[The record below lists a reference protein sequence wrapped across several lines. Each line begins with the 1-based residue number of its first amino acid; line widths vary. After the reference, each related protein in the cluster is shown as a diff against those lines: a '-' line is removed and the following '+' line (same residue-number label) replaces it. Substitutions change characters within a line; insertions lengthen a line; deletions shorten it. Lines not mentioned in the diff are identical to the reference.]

1 MNVRQRRFL
10 FYAGGFVGV
19 ILFYTLAY
27 QATLLAFEGE
37 PRSILESLLV
47 VVETFT
53 TLGYGS
59 DADAWTSGPTIA
71 LMVAMQFTAVILIFM
86 ALPLFVSPWIED
98 TFSTTLPDAVDREDH
113 VIVCAFTGR
122 SRMLLDELKLVGVET
137 VVIEPDRDVAL
148 ELHEEGVTVINGDPE
163 SRETLLA
170 AGLETARA
178 LVADVGDEAN
188 ASIALAAK
196 HGSVESAPQV
206 LTFSEN
212 PDVAEYHRYAGADQ
226 VFTPRTLIGRSL
238 ASKVTT
244 SIEAGVGDAVEIGDD
259 LEIVELPVQPGS
271 DLAGRTIAESGI
283 RERTG
288 VNVVGAWF
296 RGEFVSPPS
305 PDARIDN
312 RTVLLVAG
320 EESQLEQLKAL
331 TLSDKRRL
339 RSGPVIV
346 GGHGE
351 VGRTVANAVTA
362 AGYECRTIDH
372 RDRSGVDV
380 VGDVTDSDRLQDA
393 GIGDASILVLALSDD
408 TDAIFA
414 TLAIR
419 QLDSDIEVIARANK
433 TANVVKL
440 YQAGADYVLALS
452 TVSGRMLAST
462 ILGEEMLTYDQ
473 QIAVVRTP
481 AGPFAGKTLAE
492 ADIRART
499 GVTVVAIERDGTLLT
514 ELGPD
519 FELIDGD
526 EVIVAGPDE
535 AVTSFT
541 ALTGG
546 PESGAAAD
554 ANGPVDQ

>member
-1 MNVRQRRFL
+1 MERRQRRFVL
-10 FYAGGFVGV
+10 YAGAFVGM
-19 ILFYTLAY
+19 ILFYTIAY
-27 QATLLAFEGE
+27 KVTLGAFEGQT
-37 PRSILESLLV
+37 RSFPAALLV

-53 TLGYGS
+53 TLGYGT
-59 DADAWTSGPTIA
+59 DAGAWTAAPTIA
-71 LMVAMQFTAVILIFM
+71 LMVAMQFSAVFFIFM
-86 ALPLFVSPWIED
+86 ALPLFVSPWLEE
-98 TFSTTLPDAVDREDH
+98 TFSTTLPDRVDREDH

-122 SRMLLDELKLVGVET
+122 SRMLLDELELVDLDA
-137 VVIEPDRDVAL
+137 VVIESDREVAID
-148 ELHEEGVTVINGDPE
+148 LHGDDVTVIHGDPK
-163 SRETLLA
+163 SRNVLEA
-170 AGLETARA
+170 AGLESARA
-178 LVADVGDEAN
+178 VVADVNDEAN

-196 HGSVESAPQV
+196 AGDASPQV
-206 LTFSEN
+206 LTFVED

-238 ASKVTT
+238 ANKVTT
-244 SIEAGVGDAVEIGDD
+244 SIEAGVGDAVEIGDH

-271 DLAGRTIAESGI
+271 DLSGRTIAESGI
-283 RERTG
+283 REQTG

-305 PDARIDN
+305 PEARIDD

-320 EESQLEQLKAL
+320 EESQLEELKAL

-346 GGHGE
+346 GGLGE
-351 VGRTVANAVTA
+351 VGKTVEEAVTA

-372 RDRSGVDV
+372 VDRPGVDV
-380 VGDVTDSDRLQDA
+380 VGDVTNADRLEAA
-393 GIGDASILVLALSDD
+393 GIGDASIVVLALSDD

-419 QLDSDIEVIARANK
+419 QLDPDIEVIARANK
-433 TANVVKL
+433 TDSVVKL

-481 AGPFAGKTLAE
+481 AGPFAGQTLAE

-499 GVTVVAIERDGTLLT
+499 GVTVVAIERDGTVLT
-514 ELGPD
+514 DLGPD
-519 FELIDGD
+519 FEVVDGD

-535 AVTSFT
+535 AATSFT

-546 PESGAAAD
+546 PAPETVAAAD
-554 ANGPVDQ
+554 SAADQ

>member
-1 MNVRQRRFL
+1 MERRQRRFVL
-10 FYAGGFVGV
+10 YAGAFVGM

-27 QATLLAFEGE
+27 KVTLGAFENQT
-37 PRSILESLLV
+37 RSFPAALLV

-53 TLGYGS
+53 TLGYGT
-59 DADAWTSGPTIA
+59 DAGAWTAAPTIA
-71 LMVAMQFTAVILIFM
+71 LMVVMQFSAVFFIFM
-86 ALPLFVSPWIED
+86 ALPLFVSPWLEE
-98 TFSTTLPDAVDREDH
+98 TFSTTLPDRVDREDH

-122 SRMLLDELKLVGVET
+122 SRMLLDELELVDLDA
-137 VVIEPDRDVAL
+137 VVIEQDREVAID
-148 ELHEEGVTVINGDPE
+148 LHGDDVTVIHGDPK
-163 SRETLLA
+163 SRDVLEA
-170 AGLETARA
+170 AGLESARA
-178 LVADVGDEAN
+178 VVADVNDEAN

-196 HGSVESAPQV
+196 AGDASPQV
-206 LTFSEN
+206 LTFVED

-244 SIEAGVGDAVEIGDD
+244 SIEAGVGDAVEIGDH

-271 DLAGRTIAESGI
+271 DLSGRTIAESGI
-283 RERTG
+283 REQTG
-288 VNVVGAWF
+288 ANVVGAWF

-305 PDARIDN
+305 PEARIDD

-320 EESQLEQLKAL
+320 EESQLEELKAL

-346 GGHGE
+346 GGLGE
-351 VGRTVANAVTA
+351 VGKTVEEAVTA

-372 RDRSGVDV
+372 VDRPGVDV
-380 VGDVTDSDRLQDA
+380 VGDVTNADRLKAA
-393 GIGDASILVLALSDD
+393 GIGDASIVVLALSDD

-419 QLDSDIEVIARANK
+419 QLDPDIEVIARANK
-433 TANVVKL
+433 TDSVVKL

-481 AGPFAGKTLAE
+481 AGPFAGETLAE

-514 ELGPD
+514 DLGPD

-535 AVTSFT
+535 AATSFT

-546 PESGAAAD
+546 PEPEAIAD
-554 ANGPVDQ
+554 ADAPVEQ